1 MSFLLSIGQ
10 VNRTVGVSVTAGG
23 LSLHREADGPRLR
36 LTGAWTLP
44 EAARLAQGIETL
56 GLPKGESGKL
66 GIEAGGLERLDTA
79 GAVLLNRLV
88 GRLGARMEVH
98 WLDLRPEHRVLLDY
112 VAGCNPA
119 AAAPPPS
126 DNGLLRFVAHLGWL
140 MLFFLREARR
150 FIEFIGRVVETAAM
164 TLLRPRR
171 LRLTS
176 TLFHMEQTGLNALPI
191 VGLISFLIGVV
202 MAYQGADQLRQFG
215 AEVFVVNLVAV
226 SVLRELGI
234 LLTAIVVAGRSG
246 SAFTAQI
253 GSMKVNEEVD
263 AIRTLGL
270 DPIEVLVLPRVL
282 ALMLTLPLLTFFAD
296 IMGLLGGALMAWV
309 TLDITPFLFFQRLH
323 DAVTVWSFLVGM
335 IKAPVFAALIAM
347 VGCYEGLRVKRDA
360 ESVGRLTT
368 RAVVQSI
375 FLVIVADAMFSIFFS
390 AIGI

>member
-1 MSFLLSIGQ
+1 MQPGGMSLQHEGGDARLS
-10 VNRTVGVSVTAGG
+10 
-23 LSLHREADGPRLR
+23 

-44 EAARLAQGIETL
+44 SAERLARSLDDLGKGSSLLGGSRRLRIDAAR
-56 GLPKGESGKL
+56 
-66 GIEAGGLERLDTA
+66 LERLDTA
-79 GAVLLNRLV
+79 GAVLLQRLLQ
-88 GRLGARMEVH
+88 RLGPGIAVE
-98 WLDLRPEHRVLLDY
+98 WQALSPEHRTLLDY
-112 VAGCNPA
+112 VAGCDA
-119 AAAPPPS
+119 QSAAPPPTG
-126 DNGLLRFVAHLGWL
+126 NGLLRFIAYLGWQA
-140 MLFFLREARR
+140 LFFAREGRR
-150 FIEFIGRVVETAAM
+150 FIEFIGRVAEAFARIA
-164 TLLRPRR
+164 LNPRR
-171 LRLTS
+171 LRFTS
-176 TLFHMEQTGLNALPI
+176 VVFHMEQTGLNALPI

-215 AEVFVVNLVAV
+215 AEVFVVNLVGV

-270 DPIEVLVLPRVL
+270 DPVEVLVVPRVA
-282 ALMLTLPLLTFFAD
+282 ALILTLPLLAFFAD

-309 TLDITPFLFFQRLH
+309 SLDITPFLFFRRLH
-323 DAVTVWSFLVGM
+323 EAVSLNSFLVGL

-368 RAVVQSI
+368 RSVVQSI
-375 FLVIVADAMFSIFFS
+375 FLVIVADALFSILFS
-390 AIGI
+390 ALGI

>member
-1 MSFLLSIGQ
+1 MQPGGMSL
-10 VNRTVGVSVTAGG
+10 RHEGG
-23 LSLHREADGPRLR
+23 EARLD

-44 EAARLAQGIETL
+44 HAQRLAGGLDNLGQGKANT
-56 GLPKGESGKL
+56 KL
-66 GIEAGGLERLDTA
+66 GGARRLRIDAAGLERLDTA
-79 GAVLLNRLV
+79 GAVLLQRLLR
-88 GRLGARMEVH
+88 RLGPGVAVE
-98 WLDLRPEHRVLLDY
+98 WQALRPEHQTLLNY
-112 VAGCNPA
+112 VADCDA
-119 AAAPPPS
+119 ASAAPPPTG
-126 DNGLLRFVAHLGWL
+126 NGLLRFIAYLGWQA
-140 MLFFLREARR
+140 MFFAREAKR
-150 FIEFIGRVVETAAM
+150 FITFIGQVTAAFGAI
-164 TLLRPRR
+164 LVQPRR

-176 TLFHMEQTGLNALPI
+176 MLFHMEQTGLNALPI

-215 AEVFVVNLVAV
+215 AEVFVVNLVGV

-270 DPIEVLVLPRVL
+270 DPVQVLAVPRVA
-282 ALMLTLPLLTFFAD
+282 ALILTLPLLAFFAD

-309 TLDITPFLFFQRLH
+309 SLDITPFLFFQRLH
-323 DAVTVWSFLVGM
+323 DAVSVNSFLVGLV
-335 IKAPVFAALIAM
+335 KAPVFAALIAM

-368 RAVVQSI
+368 RSVVQSI
-375 FLVIVADAMFSIFFS
+375 FLVIVADALFSILFS
-390 AIGI
+390 ALGI

>member
-1 MSFLLSIGQ
+1 M
-10 VNRTVGVSVTAGG
+10 
-23 LSLHREADGPRLR
+23 SLHRDAAGARLR
-36 LTGAWTLP
+36 LTGTWTL
-44 EAARLAQGIETL
+44 ADASRLARGIESL
-56 GLPKGESGKL
+56 SLPKDGTL
-66 GIEAGGLERLDTA
+66 GIEAAGLERLDTA
-79 GAVLLNRLV
+79 GAVLLNRLLR
-88 GRLGARMEVH
+88 RLGTQIRIE
-98 WLDLRPEHRVLLDY
+98 WQGLRPEHRVLLDY

-119 AAAPPPS
+119 AAAPPPT
-126 DNGLLRFVAHLGWL
+126 DNGLVRFVAHLGWL
-140 MLFFLREARR
+140 TLFFLREARR
-150 FIEFIGRVVETAAM
+150 FIEFIGRVIEAAVMTA
-164 TLLRPRR
+164 LRPRR

-176 TLFHMEQTGLNALPI
+176 TIFHMEQTGLNALPI

-215 AEVFVVNLVAV
+215 AEVFVVNLVAI

-270 DPIEVLVLPRVL
+270 DPVEVLVLPRVL
-282 ALMLTLPLLTFFAD
+282 ALMLTLPLLTFFSD

-309 TLDITPFLFFQRLH
+309 TMDITPFLFFQRLH
-323 DAVTVWSFLVGM
+323 DAVTIWSFLVGM

-368 RAVVQSI
+368 RSVVQSI
-375 FLVIVADAMFSIFFS
+375 FLVIVADALFSIFFS

>member
-1 MSFLLSIGQ
+1 MSLQQEDGAARLS
-10 VNRTVGVSVTAGG
+10 
-23 LSLHREADGPRLR
+23 
-36 LTGAWTLP
+36 LTGAWTL
-44 EAARLAQGIETL
+44 AHARRLAHGLDDLGLKGARLLRIDAT
-56 GLPKGESGKL
+56 K
-66 GIEAGGLERLDTA
+66 LERLDTA
-79 GAVLLNRLV
+79 GAVLLQRLLTRV
-88 GRLGARMEVH
+88 GQGVAVEWLALQPVH
-98 WLDLRPEHRVLLDY
+98 RTLLDY
-112 VAGCNPA
+112 VAGCDA
-119 AAAPPPS
+119 SSAAPPVHGS
-126 DNGLLRFVAHLGWL
+126 GILRFVAHLGWQ
-140 MLFFLREARR
+140 MVFFAREGRR
-150 FIEFIGRVVETAAM
+150 FIAFIGRVAEAFARIAVN
-164 TLLRPRR
+164 PRR

-176 TLFHMEQTGLNALPI
+176 MVFHMEQTGLNALPI

-215 AEVFVVNLVAV
+215 AEVFVVNLVGV

-270 DPIEVLVLPRVL
+270 DPVEVLVVPRVA
-282 ALMLTLPLLTFFAD
+282 ALILTLPLLAFFAD

-309 TLDITPFLFFQRLH
+309 SLDITPFLFFQRLH
-323 DAVTVWSFLVGM
+323 DAVSLNSFLVGL

-375 FLVIVADAMFSIFFS
+375 FLVIVADALFSIFFS
-390 AIGI
+390 AMGI